1 MFFAGSLN
9 YDTKLDATGF
19 QKGLDKITGSAKSGG
34 ATIKNI
40 VAGLGI
46 TKIIEKGIS
55 VIANSVDD
63 AVKRFDTLNN
73 FPKVMQSL
81 GIESEK
87 SGKAIKKLSNKLTG
101 LPTTLDSATSSVA
114 RFVSKNGDVDK
125 STDIFLALNNAIIAG
140 GASMQVQSSALEQ
153 VTQAYSRGK
162 FEMLEWKSLLVAA
175 PGQMKQVASAFGMTT
190 DELYEAMNDGQI
202 SMDAFM
208 NKITE
213 LNTKGVKGFASFEQQ
228 AKNAVGGIETSV
240 TNMKTAVTR
249 GVTSIIEAI
258 DKGLASIGM
267 GSLAEVI
274 SNSGKKYET
283 MLKNLA
289 SIIPSV
295 IQQTYKLKGAIIG
308 VVGAMLLY
316 KATLAS
322 IKLSNDVLGMI
333 QHVQNARIQWKLLTM
348 EMRNATSKDI
358 VFNKNISETQKL
370 LLLLKKLD
378 IGSKFNSIGFS
389 ALNASKGLGKFI
401 STHKLL
407 SGGILGVIGILG
419 TLGVMLAKNG
429 GDFGK
434 TADQIKNIVS
444 NIVGTIKNI
453 ASKIP
458 GIVSNIISSVSNFV
472 MTQGPKI
479 LNSVVSIGK
488 KVINGIV
495 TIFPKIL
502 PAIVNFL
509 SVTLPNLIL
518 KGANAISSLITQ
530 FANKLPELIN
540 KIMPVITSAL
550 ENGLPKL
557 ISMWANGLTNIVS
570 SITKILPKIITS
582 ITKIV
587 PQVIKTISSI
597 LPKIITSIV
606 SLIPVLIPPLLNG
619 LIQIV
624 TSLISM
630 IPTILPVI
638 IKGLLA
644 IVMGIVG
651 MIGTILPPLISALIQ
666 ACIMI
671 IQAIVQAL
679 PTIIMA
685 LISAIPQIIISLVKG
700 LIKCVPTLIKA
711 GMQIIGLIVKSI
723 PQIIIALI
731 KAIPNIVKSMATA
744 LKNNW
749 KEIFNAGL
757 ILIKKLWSGFKS
769 WVSNLLSNIWNFAK
783 SMPKKIIAGIGNVAN
798 IGKDLVRGIWN
809 GISNAKDWVLEKIK
823 GFGKSVVNGLKK
835 IFKIGSPSKVMRDQ
849 IGKWLPAGIAVG
861 IEANTDS
868 ALKAIDNMNDEIY
881 KEMQKSVVMSAGA
894 IKSDATINSN
904 YGFNNKFTL
913 NANFEGSVDLDG
925 RKVGQIVTPS
935 VVKTLKTGGAI

>member
-81 GIESEK
+81 GIESKK
-87 SGKAIKKLSNKLTG
+87 SEKAIKKLSNKLTG

-114 RFVSKNGDVDK
+114 RFVSKNGDIDK

-140 GASMQVQSSALEQ
+140 GSSMQVQTAALEQ

-162 FEMLEWKSLLVAA
+162 FEMEEWKSLLVAA
-175 PGQMKQVASAFGMTT
+175 PGQIKQVASAFGMTT
-190 DELYEAMNDGQI
+190 DELYEAMKDGQI
-202 SMDAFM
+202 SMDSFM

-213 LNTKGVKGFASFEQQ
+213 LNTNGVKGFSSFEQQ

-249 GVTSIIEAI
+249 GVTSVIEAI

-316 KATLAS
+316 GTTLSGLKTAQ
-322 IKLSNDVLGMI
+322 KVYD
-333 QHVQNARIQWKLLTM
+333 ARIQWKSLSTDM
-348 EMRNATSKDI
+348 EKATFKQI
-358 VFNKNISETQKL
+358 LFNEKASETQKL

-407 SGGILGVIGILG
+407 SGGILGAIGILG

-479 LNSVVSIGK
+479 LNSIVSIGT

-550 ENGLPKL
+550 ENGLPNL

-619 LIQIV
+619 LIQLV

-711 GMQIIGLIVKSI
+711 GIQIIGLIVKSI

-783 SMPKKIIAGIGNVAN
+783 SMPKKIIAGIGKVAN